1 MNKISNE
8 IKIALVAIVGI
19 ILLFFGMNFLKGI
32 HLFSNNNSY
41 FVQFDK
47 IDGLSN
53 SSPVMA
59 NGYKVGIVKSINFD
73 YSGEKGIVAELDVD
87 DELKI
92 PKGSTAAISSD
103 LLGNVKL
110 NLILSKE
117 KTYLNPGDMLMGQY
131 DDGALGEVK
140 KMVPSLQ
147 QMLPKVDSILASVN
161 NILADPHIQGI
172 LNNAYD
178 VTGNLRSTTAELT
191 SFMGDVKTRVP
202 ALFDKAGGVLDNTSQ
217 VMTNAEKVTDQLA
230 QSDLQGILAKLDATV
245 GQMQE
250 LAQKLNSNQGSLGKL
265 MNDDGLYK
273 NLNATMLQADSL
285 LMDLRQHPKR
295 YVHFSLFGRK
305 DK

>member
-230 QSDLQGILAKLDATV
+230 QSDFQSTLAKLDATV

>member
-117 KTYLNPGDMLMGQY
+117 KTYLNPGDMLIGKY

-230 QSDLQGILAKLDATV
+230 QSDFQGTLAKLDATV